1 MSDHDIRIL
10 RQLQEARQHFAD
22 TKYSHI
28 VKEADRFYQRGEKGL
43 CLAQLSRLP
52 SAKELLAELVS
63 SLRGKSVYKTLERA
77 KRNGRKGLVELKAL
91 SSLLTHTVI
100 ECEQGRLEY
109 RRLIP
114 LLLEKLNNVGFGVL
128 SEGEGQ

>member
-1 MSDHDIRIL
+1 MVVSNINIL
-10 RQLQEARQHFAD
+10 MKLEEARQHFTD

-28 VKEADRFYQRGEKGL
+28 VREADRFFQRGNL
-43 CLAQLSRLP
+43 VRCLTQLDRLP
-52 SAKELLAELVS
+52 SDKELLAELVDK
-63 SLRGKSVYKTLERA
+63 LKGKSVHKTLERA
-77 KRNGRKGLVELKAL
+77 NRTGRKGLLELKAL
-91 SSLLTHTVI
+91 SSLLTHTAI

-128 SEGEGQ
+128 SEGEGR